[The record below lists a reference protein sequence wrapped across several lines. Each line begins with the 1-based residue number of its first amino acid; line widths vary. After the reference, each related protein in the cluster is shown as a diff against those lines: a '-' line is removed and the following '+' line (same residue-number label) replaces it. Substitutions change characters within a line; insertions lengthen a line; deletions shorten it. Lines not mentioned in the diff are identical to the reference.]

1 MKNNELKRKLWQ
13 QKLTSIAWKNF
24 CESGEIGAYLFYKR
38 ISEGES
44 IAELHSKRRG
54 VKGNR
59 LERERQ
65 TCNHSNT
72 RERPANNQLKR
83 GSPTKI

>member
-13 QKLTSIAWKNF
+13 QKLSSIAWKNF

-44 IAELHSKRRG
+44 IAGLHSKRRG
-54 VKGNR
+54 AKGNR

-65 TCNHSNT
+65 INNHSNA
-72 RERPANNQLKR
+72 RERVNNSQPK
-83 GSPTKI
+83 GSAPTKI